1 LPKSSPKLATYEAKR
16 DRARTNEPFGPEP
29 AYSGSATQG
38 GAFVVHLHDAR
49 RRHWDLRLEL
59 GGTLRSFAVPRGP
72 SLDPA
77 DKRLAVE
84 TEDHPI
90 EYLDFEAVI
99 PEGNYGAGAMIVW
112 DRGRVRYLE
121 GTGEDGV
128 ARGKIDF
135 ELTGYKLRG
144 RFGLVLTGNEG
155 RRRQKGKSSASSA
168 AEPRREGLDVHGEPH
183 RGPPQNEWLLLK
195 KPDAFVKKES
205 IVDAEPR
212 SVLSGLT
219 VEELYESTAVAK
231 KLEERARE
239 QGAKEG
245 AVDARHLTAM
255 LCTNPEIAEPLADG
269 SPLDRRGWIYELKL
283 DGFRIIA
290 DKRGDDAALFFRKLG
305 SANAHYPEIVRAMRA
320 LPAQRVV
327 LDGEVVAFDEHGR
340 PSFQRLQGRMQASKP
355 GARGFTWTDSP
366 VTYIV
371 FDLLA
376 LGPLDLRPLPL
387 AHRKALLS
395 ELLRGKGA
403 VRVLDHIADDGRPLY
418 RFCER
423 EKLEGVVAKRAS
435 SPYVAGPKRT
445 GEWIKIKCH
454 RDAEF
459 VIIGFTEGEGAR
471 KRLGALDLGA
481 YENGEL
487 VVRGKAGSGLDDR
500 TIDELLAR
508 LGPLTIDHTVARGTF
523 EPTPRRRTFVK
534 PEIVVNVSFGGWTD
548 EHRLRH
554 PVFRG
559 IRSEVKPEECTASPP
574 PSIAGSNEAG
584 SDERNG
590 ATDDGSD
597 AGPEVDDG
605 DVPRGRRGHAGRA
618 SEDGAKSGGAAGSS
632 AGSDAKAPRGTRV
645 TISNPK
651 KIFWPN
657 DKLTK
662 KDLCDYYMAVAPAL
676 LPHLR
681 DRPVVLVRY
690 PDGIAG
696 KNFYQWNVPQ
706 GTPSWVKT
714 ITIARDEDGG
724 SRVTCF
730 LVNDADTLLYIANL
744 GCIPIHVLAAR
755 SATVEM
761 CDFIT
766 FDFDI
771 GSSPIAHAVELAL
784 SLRRLLDELGLVGYP
799 KTSGQS
805 GLHVLVPMGPGVSF
819 ATAKALVEL
828 IGRLLERLHSQIGT
842 MERRIKERGQRVYID
857 TGQTG
862 RSRTIVAPY
871 SVRAHEGATVSTPL
885 DWDEVNATLTPTRWS
900 MLSVPARIDERG
912 DPMANL
918 LAERP
923 DVARAVARLETMVK
937 AGRSG

>member
-1 LPKSSPKLATYEAKR
+1 LPKSSPKLAAYEAKR
-16 DRARTNEPFGPEP
+16 NRARTNEPFGPEP
-29 AYSGSATQG
+29 AYSGGGTPG

-59 GGTLRSFAVPRGP
+59 GGVLRSFAVPRGP

-99 PEGNYGAGAMIVW
+99 PEGNYGAGGMIVW

-144 RFGLVLTGNEG
+144 RFGLILTGQEG
-155 RRRQKGKSSASSA
+155 RKRQKGEKGSSATSA
-168 AEPRREGLDVHGEPH
+168 RALSNDGRDGGLDVHGEPR
-183 RGPPQNEWLLLK
+183 RGPPPNEWLLVK

-212 SVLSGLT
+212 SILSGLT
-219 VEELYESTAVAK
+219 VEELTASASVAK
-231 KLEERARE
+231 RLEERARE
-239 QGAKEG
+239 LGAKEG
-245 AVDARHLTAM
+245 AVDSRRLVAM
-255 LCTNPEIAEPLADG
+255 LCTHPDVPDPMADG
-269 SPLDRRGWIYELKL
+269 SLLHRRGYIYELKL

-290 DKRGDDAALFFRKLG
+290 DKRGEDAALFFRKLG

-327 LDGEVVAFDEHGR
+327 LDGEVVAFDETGR
-340 PSFQRLQGRMQASKP
+340 PSFQRLQGRMTAQKP
-355 GARGFTWTDSP
+355 EAKNFTWTESP
-366 VTYIV
+366 VTYVV

-376 LGPLDLRPLPL
+376 LGPLDLRPLPVL
-387 AHRKALLS
+387 ARKTLLA

-403 VRVLDHIADDGRPLY
+403 IRVLDHIAHDGRPMY
-418 RFCER
+418 AFCER
-423 EKLEGVVAKRAS
+423 EKLEGVVGKKAD
-435 SPYVAGPKRT
+435 SPYVSGPKRT
-445 GEWIKIKCH
+445 GDWIKIKCD
-454 RDAEF
+454 RDEEF
-459 VIIGFTEGEGAR
+459 VVVGFTEGEGAR
-471 KRLGALDLGA
+471 RRLGALDLGA
-481 YENGEL
+481 YEDGVL
-487 VVRGKAGSGLDDR
+487 KVRGKAGSGLDDR

-508 LGPLTIDHTVARGTF
+508 LAPLAIDLSAAEGEF
-523 EPTPRRRTFVK
+523 EPTPRKRVFVR
-534 PEIVVNVSFGGWTD
+534 PEIVVNVRFGGWTD
-548 EHRLRH
+548 EARLRH

-559 IRSEVKPEECTASPP
+559 IRNDVEPRQCVAGPPAALAALDDGKIDVEALDAERDSSPGAGDDDADATAED
-574 PSIAGSNEAG
+574 G
-584 SDERNG
+584 G
-590 ATDDGSD
+590 ATVLPSASRGAHAANPPGAPSK
-597 AGPEVDDG
+597 
-605 DVPRGRRGHAGRA
+605 PR
-618 SEDGAKSGGAAGSS
+618 
-632 AGSDAKAPRGTRV
+632 V
-645 TISNPK
+645 VVSNPK

-657 DKLTK
+657 DNLTK
-662 KDLCDYYMAVAPAL
+662 KDLCDYYMAIAPAL

-696 KNFYQWNVPQ
+696 KSFYQWNVPQ

-755 SATVEM
+755 SRTIEM

-784 SLRRLLDELGLVGYP
+784 SLRKLLAELGLVGYP

-805 GLHVLVPMGPGVSF
+805 GLHVLVPMGSGIAF
-819 ATAKALVEL
+819 AAAKALVEL
-828 IGRLLERLHSQIGT
+828 IGRLLERMHSKIGT
-842 MERRIKERGQRVYID
+842 MERRIDKRNQRVYID

-900 MLSVPARIDERG
+900 MLSVPARLEERG
-912 DPMANL
+912 DPMKNL

-923 DVARAVARLETMVK
+923 DVGGAVARLEAMVK
-937 AGRSG
+937 AGKAG

>member
-1 LPKSSPKLATYEAKR
+1 
-16 DRARTNEPFGPEP
+16 
-29 AYSGSATQG
+29 
-38 GAFVVHLHDAR
+38 
-49 RRHWDLRLEL
+49 
-59 GGTLRSFAVPRGP
+59 
-72 SLDPA
+72 
-77 DKRLAVE
+77 
-84 TEDHPI
+84 
-90 EYLDFEAVI
+90 DFEAVI

-112 DRGRVRYLE
+112 DRGRLRYLE
-121 GTGEDGV
+121 GSGEDGV

-144 RFGLVLTGNEG
+144 RFGLILTGNEG
-155 RRRQKGKSSASSA
+155 RRRQKGEKAGATPARGRDDS
-168 AEPRREGLDVHGEPH
+168 RDGGLDVHGEPR
-183 RGPPQNEWLLLK
+183 RGPPPNEWLLVK

-219 VEELYESTAVAK
+219 VEELTESAVVIE
-231 KLEERARE
+231 KLEDRARE
-239 QGAKEG
+239 LGAKEG
-245 AVDARHLTAM
+245 AVDSRKLTAM
-255 LCTNPEIAEPLADG
+255 LCTHPDVPDPMADG
-269 SPLDRRGWIYELKL
+269 SLLHRKGYIYELKL

-290 DKRGDDAALFFRKLG
+290 DKRGEDAALFFRKLG

-320 LPAQRVV
+320 LPAHRVV
-327 LDGEVVAFDEHGR
+327 LDGEVVAFDENGR
-340 PSFQRLQGRMQASKP
+340 PSFQRLQGRMTAQKPQAKN
-355 GARGFTWTDSP
+355 FTWTDSP
-366 VTYIV
+366 VTYVV

-376 LGPLDLRPLPL
+376 LGPLDLRHLPVVARKTLL
-387 AHRKALLS
+387 A

-403 VRVLDHIADDGRPLY
+403 IRVLDHIPNDGRPLY
-418 RFCER
+418 AFCQK
-423 EKLEGVVAKRAS
+423 EKLEGVIGKKADSV
-435 SPYVAGPKRT
+435 YVPGPKRT
-445 GEWIKIKCH
+445 GDWIKVKCD
-454 RDAEF
+454 RDEEF
-459 VIIGFTEGEGAR
+459 VVIGFTEGEGAR

-481 YENGEL
+481 YEDGVL
-487 VVRGKAGSGLDDR
+487 KVRGKAGSGLDDR

-508 LGPLTIDHTVARGTF
+508 LEPLAIELSPAEGEF
-523 EPTPRRRTFVK
+523 EPTPRKRTFVK
-534 PEIVVNVSFGGWTD
+534 PEVVVNVRFGGWTD
-548 EHRLRH
+548 VARLRH

-559 IRSEVKPEECTASPP
+559 IRNDVKPEECTAGPPAPMSALEGSKLDEETLEEERSSSPSP
-574 PSIAGSNEAG
+574 APNDAAGDAQG
-584 SDERNG
+584 DE
-590 ATDDGSD
+590 
-597 AGPEVDDG
+597 
-605 DVPRGRRGHAGRA
+605 
-618 SEDGAKSGGAAGSS
+618 GAAPPAHKS
-632 AGSDAKAPRGTRV
+632 RV
-645 TISNPK
+645 VVSNPK

-662 KDLCDYYMAVAPAL
+662 KDLCDYYMAVADVL

-696 KNFYQWNVPQ
+696 KSFYQWNVPQ

-755 SATVEM
+755 SKTIEM

-771 GSSPIAHAVELAL
+771 GTSPIAHAVELAL
-784 SLRRLLDELGLVGYP
+784 SLRKLLTELGLVGYP

-805 GLHVLVPMGPGVSF
+805 GLHVLVPMGPGVAF
-819 ATAKALVEL
+819 VAAKALVEL
-828 IGRLLERLHSQIGT
+828 IGRLLERMHFKIGT
-842 MERRIKERGQRVYID
+842 MERRIKERNQRVYID

-900 MLSVPARIDERG
+900 MLSVPARIEEMG
-912 DPMANL
+912 DPMEKL

-923 DVARAVARLETMVK
+923 DVARAVTRLETMVK
-937 AGRSG
+937 AGKGG

>member
-29 AYSGSATQG
+29 AYSGGGTAG
-38 GAFVVHLHDAR
+38 GAYVVHLHDAR

-59 GGTLRSFAVPRGP
+59 GGVLKSFAVPRGP
-72 SLDPA
+72 SLDPI

-144 RFGLVLTGNEG
+144 RFGLVLTGSEG
-155 RRRQKGKSSASSA
+155 RKRQKGEAV
-168 AEPRREGLDVHGEPH
+168 DVHGEPS
-183 RGPPQNEWLLLK
+183 RGGPPQNEWLLIK
-195 KPDAFVKKES
+195 KPDAYVKKES
-205 IVDAEPR
+205 IVDREPR
-212 SVLSGLT
+212 SILSGLT
-219 VEELYESTAVAK
+219 VEELAESATVAK
-231 KLEERARE
+231 RLEERARE
-239 QGAKEG
+239 LGAKEG
-245 AVDARHLTAM
+245 IVDSRHLVAM
-255 LCTNPEIAEPLADG
+255 LCTNSEISEPLADE
-269 SPLDRRGWIYELKL
+269 SPLDRRGWFYELKL
-283 DGFRIIA
+283 DGFRIIG
-290 DKRGDDAALFFRKLG
+290 DKRGEDAALFFRKLG

-327 LDGEVVAFDEHGR
+327 LDGEVVAFDERGR
-340 PSFQRLQGRMQASKP
+340 PSFHRLQGRMQAQKRE
-355 GARGFTWTDSP
+355 ARHFTWTENP
-366 VTYIV
+366 VTYVV

-376 LGPLDLRPLPL
+376 LGSLDLRPLPL
-387 AHRKALLS
+387 AARKALLAD
-395 ELLRGKGA
+395 LLRGKGA
-403 VRVLDHIADDGRPLY
+403 IRVLDHIPDDGRPLY

-423 EKLEGVVAKRAS
+423 EKLEGVVAKRAA

-445 GEWIKIKCH
+445 GEWIKIKCD
-454 RDAEF
+454 RDEEF
-459 VIIGFTEGEGAR
+459 VVIGFTDGEGTR
-471 KRLGALDLGA
+471 QRLGALDLGS
-481 YENGEL
+481 YQDGEL
-487 VVRGKAGSGLDDR
+487 FVRGKAGSGLDDR
-500 TIDELLAR
+500 TIDELLRR
-508 LGPLTIDHTVARGTF
+508 LAPLVMDRSAAQGEF

-534 PEIVVNVSFGGWTD
+534 PEIVVNVRFGGFTD
-548 EHRLRH
+548 DGRLRH
-554 PVFRG
+554 PVFRA
-559 IRSEVKPEECTASPP
+559 IRSDVKPEECTAAPAAAIAALSAAQPSAEVLATEPAITTEASPAP
-574 PSIAGSNEAG
+574 GK
-584 SDERNG
+584 
-590 ATDDGSD
+590 
-597 AGPEVDDG
+597 
-605 DVPRGRRGHAGRA
+605 HA
-618 SEDGAKSGGAAGSS
+618 S
-632 AGSDAKAPRGTRV
+632 RV
-645 TISNPK
+645 TVSNPK
-651 KIFWPN
+651 KIFWPE

-662 KDLCDYYMAVAPAL
+662 KNLCDYYMAVAGTL
-676 LPHLR
+676 LPHLF

-696 KNFYQWNVPQ
+696 KSFYQWNVPQ
-706 GTPSWVKT
+706 GTPSWVET

-755 SATVEM
+755 SASIEM

-766 FDFDI
+766 FDFDV
-771 GSSPIAHAVELAL
+771 GSSPISHAVEMAL
-784 SLRRLLDELGLVGYP
+784 SLRRLLGELGLVGCP

-828 IGRLLERLHSQIGT
+828 IGRLIERSHPKIGT

-871 SVRAHEGATVSTPL
+871 SVRAHQGATVSTPL
-885 DWDEVNATLTPTRWS
+885 EWDEVNATLTPTRWS
-900 MLSVPARIDERG
+900 MLSVPARIEERG
-912 DPMANL
+912 DPMRNL

-923 DVARAVARLETMVK
+923 DVVRAVGRLESMVRAGGK
-937 AGRSG
+937 A

>member
-1 LPKSSPKLATYEAKR
+1 
-16 DRARTNEPFGPEP
+16 
-29 AYSGSATQG
+29 
-38 GAFVVHLHDAR
+38 
-49 RRHWDLRLEL
+49 
-59 GGTLRSFAVPRGP
+59 
-72 SLDPA
+72 
-77 DKRLAVE
+77 
-84 TEDHPI
+84 
-90 EYLDFEAVI
+90 
-99 PEGNYGAGAMIVW
+99 
-112 DRGRVRYLE
+112 
-121 GTGEDGV
+121 
-128 ARGKIDF
+128 
-135 ELTGYKLRG
+135 
-144 RFGLVLTGNEG
+144 
-155 RRRQKGKSSASSA
+155 
-168 AEPRREGLDVHGEPH
+168 
-183 RGPPQNEWLLLK
+183 
-195 KPDAFVKKES
+195 
-205 IVDAEPR
+205 
-212 SVLSGLT
+212 
-219 VEELYESTAVAK
+219 
-231 KLEERARE
+231 
-239 QGAKEG
+239 
-245 AVDARHLTAM
+245 M
-255 LCTNPEIAEPLADG
+255 LCTNPEIVEPLADG
-269 SPLDRRGWIYELKL
+269 SPLHRRGFIYELKL

-320 LPAQRVV
+320 LPAHRVV
-327 LDGEVVAFDEHGR
+327 LDGEVVAFDERGR

-366 VTYIV
+366 VTYVV

-376 LGPLDLRPLPL
+376 LGPLDLRPLSL

-403 VRVLDHIADDGRPLY
+403 IRVLDHIADDGRPLY

-445 GEWIKIKCH
+445 GEWIKIKCD
-454 RDAEF
+454 RDEEF
-459 VIIGFTEGEGAR
+459 VVIGFTEGEGAR

-508 LGPLTIDHTVARGTF
+508 LGPLTIDHAPARGTL

-534 PEIVVNVSFGGWTD
+534 PELVVNVSFGGWTD

-559 IRSEVKPEECTASPP
+559 IRSDVKPEECTAAPP
-574 PSIAGSNEAG
+574 PSIAGANEGGSNESSTAGGSTPGAEMDEGDVSRRARRGNAERTPEDDGAESAAASSGDGG
-584 SDERNG
+584 SDIRV
-590 ATDDGSD
+590 T
-597 AGPEVDDG
+597 
-605 DVPRGRRGHAGRA
+605 RA
-618 SEDGAKSGGAAGSS
+618 
-632 AGSDAKAPRGTRV
+632 TRV

-657 DKLTK
+657 DRLTK

-676 LPHLR
+676 LPHLC

-828 IGRLLERLHSQIGT
+828 IGRLLERLHSKIGT

-871 SVRAHEGATVSTPL
+871 SVRAHEGGTVSTPL

-900 MLSVPARIDERG
+900 MLSVPARIEERG
-912 DPMANL
+912 DPMASL

>member
-1 LPKSSPKLATYEAKR
+1 MPKSSPKLATYEAKR

-29 AYSGSATQG
+29 AYSGGGTQG
-38 GAFVVHLHDAR
+38 GVFVVHLHDAR

-59 GGTLRSFAVPRGP
+59 GGVLRSFAVPRGP

-90 EYLDFEAVI
+90 EYLEFEAVI

-135 ELTGYKLRG
+135 ELSGYKLRG
-144 RFGLVLTGNEG
+144 RFGLVLTGSEG
-155 RRRQKGKSSASSA
+155 RKRQKGSAGRVA
-168 AEPRREGLDVHGEPH
+168 DAKPREGLDVHGEPH
-183 RGPPQNEWLLLK
+183 RAGAPQNEWLLLK
-195 KPDAFVKKES
+195 KPDAYVKKES
-205 IVDAEPR
+205 IVDTEPR
-212 SVLSGLT
+212 SILSGLT
-219 VEELYESTAVAK
+219 VEELAESTAVAK
-231 KLEERARE
+231 KLEERAR
-239 QGAKEG
+239 QLGAKEG
-245 AVDARHLTAM
+245 TVDSRHLVAM
-255 LCTNPEIAEPLADG
+255 LCINPEVPDPLADG
-269 SPLDRRGWIYELKL
+269 AMLDRRGWLYELKL

-290 DKRGDDAALFFRKLG
+290 DKRGEDAALFFRKLG

-327 LDGEVVAFDEHGR
+327 LDGEVVAFDENGR
-340 PSFQRLQGRMQASKP
+340 PSFQRLQQRMTAQKPQA
-355 GARGFTWTDSP
+355 RNFIWTDNP
-366 VTYIV
+366 VTYVV

-376 LGPLDLRPLPL
+376 LGGLDLRPLPL
-387 AHRKALLS
+387 VARKALLA
-395 ELLRGKGA
+395 ELIQGKGA
-403 VRVLDHIADDGRPLY
+403 LRVLDHFLNDGRPLY
-418 RFCER
+418 AFCQR
-423 EKLEGVVAKRAS
+423 EKLEGVVAKRADS
-435 SPYVAGPKRT
+435 TYVSGPKRT
-445 GEWIKIKCH
+445 GEWVKVKCD
-454 RDAEF
+454 RDEEF
-459 VIIGFTEGEGAR
+459 VVIGFTEGEGTR
-471 KRLGALDLGA
+471 QRLGALDLGG
-481 YENGEL
+481 YENGQL
-487 VVRGKAGSGLDDR
+487 FVRGKAGSGLDER

-508 LGPLTIDHTVARGTF
+508 LAPLAIDHTPAEGEF

-534 PEIVVNVSFGGWTD
+534 PEVVVNVRFGGWTG
-548 EHRLRH
+548 EGRLRH

-559 IRSEVKPEECTASPP
+559 IRKDVKPEECTAAPP
-574 PSIAGSNEAG
+574 APMSSSGDASVTGDRVEA
-584 SDERNG
+584 
-590 ATDDGSD
+590 
-597 AGPEVDDG
+597 DG
-605 DVPRGRRGHAGRA
+605 D
-618 SEDGAKSGGAAGSS
+618 GSS
-632 AGSDAKAPRGTRV
+632 AGALDGDPVSDVAAPHPKAHPSRV
-645 TISNPK
+645 VVSNPK
-651 KIFWPN
+651 KVFWPN

-662 KDLCDYYMAVAPAL
+662 KDLCDYYTAVADAL

-730 LVNDADTLLYIANL
+730 LVNDPDTLLYIANL

-755 SATVEM
+755 TATIDM

-771 GSSPIAHAVELAL
+771 GSSPISHAVELAL
-784 SLRRLLDELGLVGYP
+784 SLRRLLGELGLVGYP

-805 GLHVLVPMGPGVSF
+805 GLHVLVPMGPSVTF

-828 IGRLLERLHSQIGT
+828 IGRLLERLHAKIGT

-900 MLSVPARIDERG
+900 MLSVPARIEERG
-912 DPMANL
+912 DPMRHL

-923 DVARAVARLETMVK
+923 DVARAVTRLETMVR
-937 AGRSG
+937 GGT